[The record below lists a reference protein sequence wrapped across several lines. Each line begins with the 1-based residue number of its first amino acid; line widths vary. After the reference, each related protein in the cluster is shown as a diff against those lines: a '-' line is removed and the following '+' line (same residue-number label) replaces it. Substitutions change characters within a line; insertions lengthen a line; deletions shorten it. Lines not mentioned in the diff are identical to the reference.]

1 MWTTDQASA
10 LQRVCSITRKTRL
23 MRSQGCQRRASTAG
37 LTSVPTLLLEPGVP
51 EKGERPRAEV
61 APQLLADH
69 GQGEQ
74 IAELD
79 LPHIL
84 IKEGLD
90 AVDDALALPHFRFPG
105 QFGEQPVLPCEA
117 PPAGDVRKAL

>member
-1 MWTTDQASA
+1 
-10 LQRVCSITRKTRL
+10 

-61 APQLLADH
+61 APQLLADP
-69 GQGEQ
+69 GQGEP

-79 LPHIL
+79 LPHVL
-84 IKEGLD
+84 VKEGLD
-90 AVDDALALPHFRFPG
+90 AVDDTFALSRVRFPS
-105 QFGEQPVLPCEA
+105 QFDEQALLLFEA
-117 PPAGDVRKAL
+117 PPSG